1 MRAKRTDANHR
12 SVVAAIRALGCPV
25 KSLHTQGGGVEDLL
39 VGISTRV
46 VTYSARNEYESNEYG
61 TRRSWVLVEVKV
73 PNKSGTVK
81 PSKFTPAQREWY
93 AQTTGF
99 PRLVVTS
106 AQDAVDQL
114 RRMAG

>member
-1 MRAKRTDANHR
+1 MRARRTDANHKA
-12 SVVAAIRALGCPV
+12 VIDAIRALGYPV

-39 VGISTRV
+39 VGVKWRIKDITIR
-46 VTYSARNEYESNEYG
+46 AA
-61 TRRSWVLVEVKV
+61 WILVEVKV

-81 PSKFTPAQREWY
+81 PSKFTPAQRKWY
-93 AQTTGF
+93 AETEGF

-114 RRMAG
+114 RKL

>member
-1 MRAKRTDANHR
+1 M
-12 SVVAAIRALGCPV
+12 
-25 KSLHTQGGGVEDLL
+25 SLHAHGAGLEDIL
-39 VGISTRV
+39 VGLRKPV
-46 VTYSARNEYESNEYG
+46 GDRGE
-61 TRRSWVLVEVKV
+61 WVLVECKV
-73 PNKSGTVK
+73 PNKSGGVK

-93 AQTTGF
+93 AQTDGF

>member
-1 MRAKRTDANHR
+1 MA
-12 SVVAAIRALGCPV
+12 AAIRALGYPV

-39 VGISTRV
+39 VA
-46 VTYSARNEYESNEYG
+46 VTTDLMGSEQKL
-61 TRRSWVLVEVKV
+61 WLMVEVKV
-73 PNKSGTVK
+73 PNKSGGVK

-93 AQTTGF
+93 AQTEGF